1 MGSLLR
7 AEWLRIRRRW
17 DVWII
22 VVGIPALALLAY
34 ATSAH
39 SGGNFSIQT
48 VGDVPP
54 ELQQQIAA
62 ETAAG
67 LALGALPFQ
76 FPHSIVTMVQGSML
90 WLVLGSAFLSAS
102 LLGNE
107 FTWGTIRNVVL
118 IRPDR
123 LPYLSARL
131 LTLGG
136 LLLLTFGVVTVMGV
150 LAPLVFHVDPGD
162 PAALSDPS
170 VLGRIGVP
178 LQPIGPVSLGGA
190 LVVAGSILMVAV
202 AGMALAGFAA
212 LKLKSAATAML
223 AAGLYAIAEG
233 IVAALM
239 MSRLPENLRFIPQ
252 MALTVRITSLIQ
264 DAQVAAGLATPGDGP
279 TSSVGWISLPPAVG
293 AAILAAWVL
302 GLFGLWFVVL
312 HRADINE

>member
-22 VVGIPALALLAY
+22 VLGIPALALLAY

-39 SGGNFSIQT
+39 SGGSFNVQT
-48 VGDVPP
+48 SGDVPP
-54 ELQQQIAA
+54 EFKQQIAA
-62 ETAAG
+62 ETAAS
-67 LALGALPFQ
+67 LALNALPFQ
-76 FPHSIVTMVQGSML
+76 FPHSIVTMVQGSMP

-123 LPYLSARL
+123 LRYLSTRL

-136 LLLLTFGVVTVMGV
+136 LLLLTFGLVTVMGA
-150 LAPLVFHVDPGD
+150 LAPVVLRVDPGD
-162 PAALSDPS
+162 PSALSDPS
-170 VLGRIGVP
+170 VLGRIGNPV
-178 LQPIGPVSLGGA
+178 QPIGPVSPGGA
-190 LVVAGSILMVAV
+190 LTVAGSMLVVAV

-212 LKLKSAATAML
+212 LKLRSAATAML
-223 AAGLYAIAEG
+223 AAGIYAIAEG

-239 MSRLPENLRFIPQ
+239 MSRLPESLRFIPQ

-264 DAQVAAGLATPGDGP
+264 DAQVAAGLAAPGGGP
-279 TSSVGWISLPPAVG
+279 TNSVGWLSLPPAVG
-293 AAILAAWVL
+293 AAILAAWVV
-302 GLFGLWFVVL
+302 GLFGLWCVVL
-312 HRADINE
+312 RRADINE

>member
-7 AEWLRIRRRW
+7 AEWLRVRRRW

-39 SGGNFSIQT
+39 SGSNFSVQA

-54 ELQQQIAA
+54 ELQQQMAA

-67 LALGALPFQ
+67 LALNALPFQ
-76 FPHSIVTMVQGSML
+76 FPRSIVTMVQGSML

-123 LPYLSARL
+123 LRYLGTRL
-131 LTLGG
+131 MPLGG
-136 LLLLTFGVVTVMGV
+136 LLLLTFGVVTLLGAFAPAV
-150 LAPLVFHVDPGD
+150 LRVDPGD
-162 PAALSDPS
+162 PSALSDPN
-170 VLGRIGVP
+170 VLAGIGMP
-178 LQPIGPVSLGGA
+178 SQPIGPVSLGGA
-190 LVVAGSILMVAV
+190 LMVAGSMLVVAV
-202 AGMALAGFAA
+202 AGTALAGLAA
-212 LKLKSAATAML
+212 LKLRSAATAML
-223 AAGLYAIAEG
+223 AAGIYAIAEG

-252 MALTVRITSLIQ
+252 LALTVRITSLIQ
-264 DAQVAAGLATPGDGP
+264 DAEVAAGVAAPGGGP

-293 AAILAAWVL
+293 AAILAVWVL

-312 HRADINE
+312 RRADINV

>member
-1 MGSLLR
+1 MSSLFR

-22 VVGIPALALLAY
+22 VLGIPVLALLAY

-39 SGGNFSIQT
+39 SGGNFSVQ
-48 VGDVPP
+48 VSGDVPP
-54 ELQQQIAA
+54 DLQQQIAA
-62 ETAAG
+62 ETAAQ
-67 LALGALPFQ
+67 LALSALPFQ

-123 LPYLSARL
+123 LRYLSTRL

-136 LLLLTFGVVTVMGV
+136 LLLLTFVVVAVMGA
-150 LAPLVFHVDPGD
+150 LAPVVFRVDPGD
-162 PAALSDPS
+162 PSALSDPS
-170 VLGRIGVP
+170 VLGRIGDP
-178 LQPIGPVSLGGA
+178 FQPIGPISLGGA
-190 LVVAGSILMVAV
+190 LMVAGSMLAVAV
-202 AGMALAGFAA
+202 AGMALTGFAA
-212 LKLKSAATAML
+212 LKLRSAATAML
-223 AAGLYAIAEG
+223 AAGIYAVGEG

-264 DAQVAAGLATPGDGP
+264 DAQVAAGLAAPGGGP

-293 AAILAAWVL
+293 AAILGAWVV

-312 HRADINE
+312 RRADINE